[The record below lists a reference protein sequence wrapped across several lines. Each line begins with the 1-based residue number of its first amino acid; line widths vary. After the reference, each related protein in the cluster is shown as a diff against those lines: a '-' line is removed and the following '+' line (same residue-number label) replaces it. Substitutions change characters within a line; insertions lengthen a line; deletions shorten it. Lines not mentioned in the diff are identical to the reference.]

1 MAVLPYPLN
10 HLMVHGEETHLDGS
24 IDEIWK
30 KGSNENEQ
38 SDDPEIWCWCKS
50 FNEDLIGSGGEGRV
64 YGSICHEEYIPEYDA
79 SPDEYMLYIS
89 EVTDR

>member
-1 MAVLPYPLN
+1 MI
-10 HLMVHGEETHLDGS
+10 HGEETHLDGR

-30 KGSNENEQ
+30 EGGNENEQ
-38 SDDPEIWCWCKS
+38 SDNPEIWCWCKS

-64 YGSICHEEYIPEYDA
+64 YGSICQEEYIPEYNA

-89 EVTDR
+89 EVSDR